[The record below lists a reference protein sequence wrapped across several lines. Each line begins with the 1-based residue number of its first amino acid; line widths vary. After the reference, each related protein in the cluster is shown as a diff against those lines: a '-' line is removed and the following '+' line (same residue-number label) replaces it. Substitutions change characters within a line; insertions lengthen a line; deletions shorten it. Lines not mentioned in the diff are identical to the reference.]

1 LERRKKARKKYGDII
16 NSDEIRMRVPPM
28 FFEVGWLHD
37 LSLARAIDDMSVSL
51 AKTFEA
57 SQQSA
62 DSTARVRDSV
72 HSTEEIAKL
81 VEEHA
86 RGLTTESERLE
97 GRIRQFLDSV
107 KAA

>member
-1 LERRKKARKKYGDII
+1 
-16 NSDEIRMRVPPM
+16 M

-37 LSLARAIDDMSVSL
+37 LSAARAIDDMSVSL

-72 HSTEEIAKL
+72 HSTEEIAI